1 MNLFRK
7 LFYGR
12 AAGTSQRAPQPDRDQ
27 VRNNADGYVYA
38 LDPWDRV
45 DRFLILGSEGG
56 TYYVNERALTKDNAL
71 HLVEMVRE
79 DGIGVVRRVVKI
91 SESGRAPKVSP
102 AIFALAM
109 CAGFG
114 DEATR
119 RLALGRG
126 LQAVCRT
133 GSHLLEFAS
142 YVEQFRGWGRALR
155 GGVRD
160 WYATKPLGELAYQVV
175 KYQNR
180 SGFTH
185 RDLLR
190 LAHPVADD
198 AERQA
203 LYAWIVRAQA
213 PNGTGGLELI
223 TAFERAKALD
233 AADAEEYAT
242 FVRESGLPREAL
254 PTEWLREPA
263 VWAALLERMPMT
275 ATIRNLATMTRVGLL
290 TPKSEATR
298 AIVARLGD
306 SVWLR
311 KARIHPVA
319 VLAALETY
327 RSGRSA
333 RGSATWKPIDSIV
346 AALDAAFY
354 LAFESL
360 EASGSRMLV
369 GLDVSGSMSC
379 GDVAGVPGLT
389 PRVAAVAMAM
399 THVAVEPSVRIM
411 AFSDRFVPLAIAK
424 GDRLGDVVNRTE
436 GLPFQATDCALPM
449 LFALEKGLE
458 IDTFVVYTDSETW
471 AGTVHPDQALRA
483 YRART
488 GIPAKLVVV
497 GMTST
502 GFTIADPNDAGMLDV
517 VGFDASAPGVIARF
531 ARPELRAA

>member
-1 MNLFRK
+1 MYQGWRQCFASIVSGVRFSKGPPSFGAGRMSTVIAPNAALPRGRGWHPSGVRRQLPPSTNTRPHRSSHSHSLHSSSDHLGKEVTKIMNLFRK

-12 AAGTSQRAPQPDRDQ
+12 VAGTLQLAPQPDRDQ
-27 VRNNADGYVYA
+27 VRNDAGGYVYA
-38 LDPWDRV
+38 LDAWDRV
-45 DRFLILGSEGG
+45 DRFLTLGSEGG
-56 TYYVNERALTKDNAL
+56 TPCVNERALTKANAL
-71 HLVEMVRE
+71 HLAEMVRE
-79 DGIGVVRRVVKI
+79 DGIGVVRRIVKI

-114 DEATR
+114 DEGTR

-175 KYQNR
+175 KYQHR

-213 PNGTGGLELI
+213 PNGAGSLELVR
-223 TAFERAKALD
+223 AFERAKAFD
-233 AADAEEYAT
+233 AADAEAYAT

-263 VWAALLERMPMT
+263 VWAALLERRPMT
-275 ATIRNLATMTRVGLL
+275 ATIRNPETVTRVGLL

-306 SVWLR
+306 AVWLR
-311 KARIHPVA
+311 KARVHPVA
-319 VLAALETY
+319 VLA
-327 RSGRSA
+327 
-333 RGSATWKPIDSIV
+333 
-346 AALDAAFY
+346 
-354 LAFESL
+354 
-360 EASGSRMLV
+360 
-369 GLDVSGSMSC
+369 
-379 GDVAGVPGLT
+379 
-389 PRVAAVAMAM
+389 
-399 THVAVEPSVRIM
+399 
-411 AFSDRFVPLAIAK
+411 
-424 GDRLGDVVNRTE
+424 
-436 GLPFQATDCALPM
+436 
-449 LFALEKGLE
+449 
-458 IDTFVVYTDSETW
+458 
-471 AGTVHPDQALRA
+471 
-483 YRART
+483 
-488 GIPAKLVVV
+488 
-497 GMTST
+497 
-502 GFTIADPNDAGMLDV
+502 
-517 VGFDASAPGVIARF
+517 
-531 ARPELRAA
+531 